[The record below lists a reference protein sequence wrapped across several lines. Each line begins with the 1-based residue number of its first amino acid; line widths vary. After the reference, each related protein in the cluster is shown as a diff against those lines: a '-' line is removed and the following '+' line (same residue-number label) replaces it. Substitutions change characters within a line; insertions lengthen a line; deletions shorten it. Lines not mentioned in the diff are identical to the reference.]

1 MPKLGALLG
10 KLLMA
15 GLVLAV
21 IAFIVTRYG
30 NAREESGRAS
40 ERLIQQE
47 ANRKTEHAASIRAL
61 ADKDQL
67 IAAITHWGERAA
79 ALEPIVIRATDKVT
93 EYAKS
98 PEGARACLSAERVR
112 SIEEDRTAL
121 SAAAA
126 SNPSQGAGALPLSAV
141 DAIRRR

>member
-67 IAAITHWGERAA
+67 IAAITNWGERAS
-79 ALEPIVIRATDKVT
+79 ALEPIIVRATDKVT
-93 EYAKS
+93 EYARTS
-98 PEGARACLSAERVR
+98 EGAHTCLSAERVR
-112 SIEEDRTAL
+112 SIEQDRAAL

-126 SNPSQGAGALPLSAV
+126 SNPGQGAGTLPVAAV
-141 DAIRRR
+141 DAIR